1 MFKSIQ
7 QRLLLRYPLL
17 WNTKIVP
24 LGALLLALNLCFFI
38 LGFAING
45 ISFEDTHRNFFDFDA
60 TLVLL
65 SLVISLLILIL
76 WLVNYFKNNLLKSFY
91 PTTKY
96 HVFKE
101 WGLIFLLCFG
111 LTSPIFWYNLGK
123 ETRYR
128 SYFSREELEKRCA
141 TLRAGSFFLDGSYT
155 YHESDEAVVVEEA
168 LVADT
173 VVVDSVE
180 TNIEAQ
186 NYFMYRGKK
195 YKKTSLLNKN
205 VNSYTIFDEKSDS
218 LAIEKLKIWLV
229 TQQKDSLKKL
239 FTDYL
244 KIVKEH
250 QLEANINADEWLTLI
265 NDYPLF
271 EKSHTI
277 GPRLTN
283 DEYYPNM
290 YNNQTVVRDTIDRYI
305 ARDRTG
311 TEQEFYKYYVPEKNL
326 NFNYDR
332 MADAHEDPD
341 INLETLIIPVY
352 FALGLSLLILSFRV
366 TSGRSWLIG
375 LIAVIILNI
384 VLGICSVII
393 SSSYTYGIGYCIV
406 FIIVSILFFNTVG
419 QNRTKGYSGVV
430 LNLFLWLLPGVIPIF
445 YLLIHSYL
453 TMQYNSIN
461 SVNLHNL
468 KHYKYAQWMENHVFE
483 INWMNI
489 FLLSLVLF
497 FIGKKIRLWRGIAEA

>member
-7 QRLLLRYPLL
+7 QHLLLRYPLL

-65 SLVISLLILIL
+65 SIVISLLVLIL

-141 TLRAGSFFLDGSYT
+141 TLRAGSFFVDGSYT
-155 YHESDEAVVVEEA
+155 YHETDEAVVVEEA

-173 VVVDSVE
+173 VEVDSVE
-180 TNIEAQ
+180 TSIEAQ

-218 LAIEKLKIWLV
+218 LAIEKLKLWLV

-283 DEYYPNM
+283 DEYYPTM

-305 ARDRTG
+305 ARDKTG
-311 TEQEFYKYYVPEKNL
+311 TEQEFYKYYVPEKHL

-406 FIIVSILFFNTVG
+406 FVIVSVLFFNTVG

-453 TMQYNSIN
+453 TLQYNAIN

-468 KHYKYAQWMENHVFE
+468 KQYKYAQWMENHVFE

>member
-24 LGALLLALNLCFFI
+24 LGALLLGLNLCFFI
-38 LGFAING
+38 LGFALNG
-45 ISFEDTHRNFFDFDA
+45 ISFEETHRNFFDFDV
-60 TLVLL
+60 TLLLL
-65 SLVISLLILIL
+65 SLVISLLVLIL
-76 WLVNYFKNNLLKSFY
+76 WLVNYFKNNMLKSFY
-91 PTTKY
+91 PTSKY
-96 HVFKE
+96 HVYKE

-111 LTSPIFWYNLGK
+111 ISSPIFWYNLGK

-128 SYFSREELEKRCA
+128 SYYSREELEKRCL
-141 TLRAGSFFLDGSYT
+141 TLRAGSFFLDGSYA
-155 YHESDEAVVVEEA
+155 YHESDDTVEVEEA
-168 LVADT
+168 AVDT
-173 VVVDSVE
+173 VSVDSLE
-180 TNIEAQ
+180 TNGEAR

-195 YKKTSLLNKN
+195 YKNTSLLNKN

-218 LAIEKLKIWLV
+218 LAIEKLKFWLV
-229 TQQKDSLKKL
+229 TQQKDSLKQL
-239 FTDYL
+239 FTNYL

-250 QLEANINADEWLTLI
+250 QLEANIDAEKWLTLI

-277 GPRLTN
+277 GPQMTN
-283 DEYYPNM
+283 DEYYPDM

-305 ARDRTG
+305 ARDKTG

-332 MADAHEDPD
+332 MVDAHEDPD

-366 TSGRSWLIG
+366 TSGRSWLIS

-384 VLGICSVII
+384 ILGIFSVII
-393 SSSYTYGIGYCIV
+393 SSSFTYGIGYCV
-406 FIIVSILFFNTVG
+406 AFVIVSVLFFNTVG

-430 LNLFLWLLPGVIPIF
+430 LNLFLWLLPGLIP
-445 YLLIHSYL
+445 LLYELIGSYL
-453 TMQYNSIN
+453 RMQYNAVYKVNFQN
-461 SVNLHNL
+461 STAYQF
-468 KHYKYAQWMENHVFE
+468 KQWLENHVFE
-483 INWMNI
+483 INWTNI
-489 FLLSLVLF
+489 LLLSIAML